1 MHEEGLN
8 AVRQEMEDLKQ
19 TINILRLT
27 LEQQHQQPS
36 LPRYSQQIFP
46 TPVQN
51 QAPRSHR
58 KKQRKDQ
65 QSFPGDEDERYDQV
79 PYEGLPLP
87 TTTADQ
93 LPSVSA
99 ITGRI
104 KRHR

>member
-1 MHEEGLN
+1 MN
-8 AVRQEMEDLKQ
+8 AVRQEMADLKQ
-19 TINILRLT
+19 TINILKLT

-36 LPRYSQQIFP
+36 QSLSRYSQQIFP

-58 KKQRKDQ
+58 KKQRKD

-93 LPSVSA
+93 LPSVST
-99 ITGRI
+99 ITDRI